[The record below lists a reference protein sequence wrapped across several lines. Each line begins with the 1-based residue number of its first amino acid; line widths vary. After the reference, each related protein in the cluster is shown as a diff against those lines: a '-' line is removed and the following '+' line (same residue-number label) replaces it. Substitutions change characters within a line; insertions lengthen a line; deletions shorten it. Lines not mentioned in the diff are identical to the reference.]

1 MSSNFVILYFPSVF
15 NVLFLKC
22 QTNVSHPN
30 SACSL
35 TKQLILMFSKAFV
48 STCRDPLASIFPV
61 GPAWKK
67 KSFLIFNYDRFNSL
81 RNCGVVALRNWNR
94 LRLSP
99 EKRDDKA
106 GVSASLGPQLEPS
119 HFFGSKFL
127 IYNQSVSEGCRHA
140 SSYVYFWTH
149 VLCQTFI
156 ISIGI
161 SGYQRRVYV

>member
-1 MSSNFVILYFPSVF
+1 MTCSWNAKRIQCIPTQPAREQNNLYWCSQRRS
-15 NVLFLKC
+15 FLHAE
-22 QTNVSHPN
+22 TLWLLH
-30 SACSL
+30 A
-35 TKQLILMFSKAFV
+35 KALWDL
-48 STCRDPLASIFPV
+48 RE
-61 GPAWKK
+61 KK
-67 KSFLIFNYDRFNSL
+67 KNLLIFNYERFNSL
-81 RNCGVVALRNWNR
+81 RNRGVVALRNWNR

-106 GVSASLGPQLEPS
+106 GVSASLRRRLQPS

-161 SGYQRRVYV
+161 SGCQRRVYA

>member
-1 MSSNFVILYFPSVF
+1 MPNECITSQLSLLVNKTTYTDVLKGVRFYMPRPFGFYFS
-15 NVLFLKC
+15 C
-22 QTNVSHPN
+22 G
-30 SACSL
+30 
-35 TKQLILMFSKAFV
+35 
-48 STCRDPLASIFPV
+48 TCV
-61 GPAWKK
+61 KK

-81 RNCGVVALRNWNR
+81 RNCGVVELRNWNR

-106 GVSASLGPQLEPS
+106 GASASLGRQLEPS

-161 SGYQRRVYV
+161 SSCQRRVYV